1 MSESVPSIDKE
12 TQEKL
17 KRYKI
22 LNQYVKTGQVLFT
35 GSSLME
41 QFPIY
46 EFLQDYDIK
55 ETIYNRGVGGF
66 TTTLMS
72 EYMDIMVYELKP
84 SKVFLN
90 IGTNDLNAADY
101 TKEALM
107 ERCEWIV
114 RQIQK
119 HLPECKIYYMAYYPV
134 NGEYDF
140 GDENMKQALKVR
152 TNDRIREANAGL
164 EQLASRNNI
173 KFINV
178 NKNLSDSAGNLK
190 QEYSIEGMHIYP
202 NGYQAIFEDIMK
214 YVRE

>member
-1 MSESVPSIDKE
+1 M
-12 TQEKL
+12 L
-17 KRYKI
+17 
-22 LNQYVKTGQVLFT
+22 LFT
-35 GSSLME
+35 QYLINADAEGESY
-41 QFPIY
+41 Y
-46 EFLQDYDIK
+46 EKNVIISIF
-55 ETIYNRGVGGF
+55 
-66 TTTLMS
+66 
-72 EYMDIMVYELKP
+72 
-84 SKVFLN
+84 
-90 IGTNDLNAADY
+90 
-101 TKEALM
+101 AL
-107 ERCEWIV
+107 I
-114 RQIQK
+114 II
-119 HLPECKIYYMAYYPV
+119 KIYYMAYYPV

-173 KFINV
+173 KFMNV